1 MWRPRCKSC
10 KACARF
16 TKSWVLTQF
25 LNDIPAACPHRL
37 WPDGRL
43 VRARLARGWFGANI
57 VGFSASE
64 KTRQRAVELQV
75 IDQACTSVAEAVQ
88 GADLVLLAVPV
99 GAMHSSFA
107 AMRNVLQPSTLLMD
121 VGSTKCDVIA
131 AAVTTLG
138 DRLSCFVPA
147 HPIAGKEVAGIEH
160 AESTLYQERRTILTP
175 LPKTGI
181 HRLQAAHDVW
191 TAIGSHVSTMTPE
204 AHDATFA
211 AVSHLPHMLAFA
223 AVNALMAQP
232 QGAAFMDMAGPG
244 FRDFSRIAASDA
256 SVWRDILSANHAEV
270 LKQVAH
276 FRGALD
282 QFENALK
289 QGDAAALQHL
299 IQQASD
305 VRSAWTLQAGN
316 ACSQTSL

>member
-1 MWRPRCKSC
+1 MT
-10 KACARF
+10 F
-16 TKSWVLTQF
+16 Q
-25 LNDIPAACPHRL
+25 
-37 WPDGRL
+37 
-43 VRARLARGWFGANI
+43 RLALIGCGLMGGSFALALREAGLVQSI

-75 IDQACTSVAEAVQ
+75 IDQACASVAEAVQ

-107 AMRNVLQPSTLLMD
+107 AMRDVLQPSTLLMD

-131 AAVTTLG
+131 AAQATLG
-138 DRLSCFVPA
+138 ERLSCFVPA

-160 AESTLYQERRTILTP
+160 AESALYQERRTILTP

-191 TAIGSHVSTMTPE
+191 TAIGSHVNTMTPE

-232 QGAAFMDMAGPG
+232 QGSAFLDMAGPG
-244 FRDFSRIAASDA
+244 FRDFSRIAASDS

-270 LKQVAH
+270 LKQVSQ
-276 FRGALD
+276 FRAALD
-282 QFENALK
+282 QFEDALK
-289 QGDAAALQHL
+289 LGDNQALQHL

-316 ACSQTSL
+316 ACNKASEDK

>member
-1 MWRPRCKSC
+1 MT
-10 KACARF
+10 F
-16 TKSWVLTQF
+16 Q
-25 LNDIPAACPHRL
+25 
-37 WPDGRL
+37 
-43 VRARLARGWFGANI
+43 RLALIGCGLMGGSFALALREAGLVQTIA
-57 VGFSASE
+57 GFSASE
-64 KTRQRAVELQV
+64 KTRQRAVELKV
-75 IDQACTSVAEAVQ
+75 IDQACTSVAQAVQ

-99 GAMHSSFA
+99 GAMHASFA
-107 AMRNVLQPSTLLMD
+107 AMRDVLQPNALLMD

-131 AAVTTLG
+131 AAQATLG
-138 DRLSCFVPA
+138 DRLACFVPA

-160 AESTLYQERRTILTP
+160 AQAGLYQDRRTILTP

-191 TAIGSHVSTMTPE
+191 SAIGSHVSTLTPE

-232 QGAAFMDMAGPG
+232 QGAAFLDMAGPG

-256 SVWRDILSANHAEV
+256 AVWRDILSANHTEV
-270 LKQVAH
+270 LTQIAH
-276 FRGALD
+276 FRAALD
-282 QFENALK
+282 QFETALK
-289 QGDAAALQHL
+289 SSDTSALQHL

-305 VRSAWTLQAGN
+305 VRSAWSLQAGH
-316 ACSQTSL
+316 ACNTASED

>member
-1 MWRPRCKSC
+1 MT
-10 KACARF
+10 F
-16 TKSWVLTQF
+16 Q
-25 LNDIPAACPHRL
+25 
-37 WPDGRL
+37 
-43 VRARLARGWFGANI
+43 RLALIGCGLMGGSFALALREAGLVDTI

-64 KTRQRAVELQV
+64 KTRQRAVERQV
-75 IDQACTSVAEAVQ
+75 IDQACVSVAEAVQ

-99 GAMHSSFA
+99 GAMQTSFE
-107 AMRNVLQPSTLLMD
+107 AMRSALSPSALLMD

-131 AAVTTLG
+131 AAQAALG
-138 DRLSCFVPA
+138 ERLSCFVPA

-160 AESTLYQERRTILTP
+160 AEVSLYQERRTILTP

-181 HRLQAAHDVW
+181 HRLQAAHEVW

-223 AVNALMAQP
+223 AVNAITTQP
-232 QGAAFMDMAGPG
+232 QGAAFLDMAGPG

-256 SVWRDILSANHAEV
+256 SVWRDILNANHAEV
-270 LKQVAH
+270 LKQVGH
-276 FRGALD
+276 FRAALD
-282 QFENALK
+282 QFEDALK
-289 QGDAAALQHL
+289 LGDTQALQHL
-299 IQQASD
+299 IQQASN

-316 ACSQTSL
+316 ACSTASEDK

>member
-1 MWRPRCKSC
+1 MK
-10 KACARF
+10 F
-16 TKSWVLTQF
+16 Q
-25 LNDIPAACPHRL
+25 
-37 WPDGRL
+37 
-43 VRARLARGWFGANI
+43 RLALIGCGLMGGSFALALREAGLVQSI

-64 KTRQRAVELQV
+64 KTRQRAVELKV
-75 IDQACTSVAEAVQ
+75 IDHACASVAEAVQ

-107 AMRNVLQPSTLLMD
+107 AMRDVLQPNTLLMD

-131 AAVTTLG
+131 AAQDTLG
-138 DRLSCFVPA
+138 ERLNCFVPA

-160 AESTLYQERRTILTP
+160 AERTLYQERRTILTP

-181 HRLQAAHDVW
+181 HRLQAAHEVW
-191 TAIGSHVSTMTPE
+191 TAVGSHVSTMTPE

-223 AVNALMAQP
+223 AVNAITKQP
-232 QGAAFMDMAGPG
+232 QGAAFLDMAGPG

-256 SVWRDILSANHAEV
+256 SVWRDILNANHAEV
-270 LKQVAH
+270 RKQLQHLRAELDH
-276 FRGALD
+276 FD
-282 QFENALK
+282 DALK
-289 QGDAAALQHL
+289 LGDTQALQQL

-305 VRSAWTLQAGN
+305 VRSTWTLQAGN
-316 ACSQTSL
+316 ACHKNSEDN